1 MCEENHGSLCFSQI
15 LDDQGPRLL
24 IDVVHHCLMESSL
37 GCRYVAL
44 SYVWG
49 QVSMLQALKSNL
61 GQLQEGGTLKV
72 LNNKISSTIT
82 DAMEIVA
89 GLGERYLWGR
99 CLMYCAG
106 PGQPM
111 TSWYISLG

>member
-1 MCEENHGSLCFSQI
+1 MLRTSLNVCEENYGSLCFSQI

-24 IDVVHHCLMESSL
+24 IDVVHHGLMGSSP

-61 GQLQEGGTLKV
+61 GQLQEDGSLKV
-72 LNNKISSTIT
+72 LSNK
-82 DAMEIVA
+82 
-89 GLGERYLWGR
+89 YLLHYHRRDGGCCR
-99 CLMYCAG
+99 ARRTVFMG
-106 PGQPM
+106 
-111 TSWYISLG
+111 